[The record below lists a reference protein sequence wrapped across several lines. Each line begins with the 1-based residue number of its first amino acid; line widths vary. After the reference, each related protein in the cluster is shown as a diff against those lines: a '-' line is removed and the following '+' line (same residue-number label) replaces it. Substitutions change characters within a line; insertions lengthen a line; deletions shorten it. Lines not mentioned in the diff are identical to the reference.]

1 MKILLKFTP
10 ENMTPQ
16 KSLILTLVYTQ
27 PSHSSSEL
35 PLKCYCCWFFFF
47 FLTCL
52 WLLLFLL
59 QVNKMLPL
67 TFWIGMAFQMSGCQF
82 ALQP

>member
-35 PLKCYCCWFFFF
+35 PLKCYCCWAFFFF
-47 FLTCL
+47 FFY
-52 WLLLFLL
+52 LF
-59 QVNKMLPL
+59 
-67 TFWIGMAFQMSGCQF
+67 MAAAVSS
-82 ALQP
+82 PSK